1 MELIRQGS
9 AKDIYRVD
17 KESIAFRFTNRFSV
31 FDVGPH
37 PQEIPGKAEAV
48 CACAVRSF
56 QIAQQ
61 IGVLTHFIE
70 QIDKVTIRVREFR
83 IFTDRRPQT
92 WDENY
97 VIPLELITRNR
108 VAGSI
113 LRDFRYGKQNPI
125 HFGFPTHEVPTEGTA
140 LPWPVHQLTTK
151 FEEVDRA
158 VSDIDAKRIAGLW
171 QREIESLW
179 SIIDRLDGALAL
191 AFVKAGFYHFDG
203 KKECALGPKRQKLIV
218 DVFGTPD
225 EDRPVL
231 RQASLVD
238 GRVKV
243 EHYGKEFLRQWF
255 IQNGFYAALQQA
267 RKENRT
273 APPYPMLPKEVIEE
287 ASRRYLMFARAYNA

>member
-1 MELIRQGS
+1 MELIRKGS

-17 KESIAFRFTNRFSV
+17 KESIAFRFTDRFSV
-31 FDVGPH
+31 FDCGPH

-48 CACAVRSF
+48 CASAVRSF
-56 QIAQQ
+56 QIAEQ

-70 QIDKVTIRVREFR
+70 QIDEVTIRVREFR

-97 VIPLELITRNR
+97 VIPLECITRNR
-108 VAGSI
+108 VSGSI
-113 LRDFRYGKQNPI
+113 LRDFRDGKLKPMD
-125 HFGFPTHEVPTEGTA
+125 FGFPSNDVPTEGSQ

-151 FEEVDRA
+151 FEPVDRL

-171 QREIESLW
+171 QHEIEILW

-191 AFVKAGFYHFDG
+191 AFAEAGFAHFDG

-218 DVFGTPD
+218 DAFGTPD

-231 RQASLVD
+231 LRSL
-238 GRVKV
+238 REEKV

-255 IQNGFYAALQQA
+255 IENGFYLALQQA
-267 RKENRT
+267 RKENRPV
-273 APPYPMLPKEVIEE
+273 PPYPQLPEEIIEE
-287 ASRRYLMFARAYNA
+287 GSWRYVAFARWYEG